1 MKARQDGQGAG
12 ANGAAVVVR
21 DWDGH
26 QHRLAARAS
35 QTAVAWPQARQCCQ
49 AIHQSSGT
57 LWADLVILGHSAQFR
72 KGVRQFPNEAQ
83 QSLRNLHHTRWS
95 SVALSV
101 AFSVLVQ
108 GGYVEATA
116 CRPGRAATA
125 RATDISRQFSE
136 PNFGV
141 PPLTPD
147 QFHAAPIPARHT
159 LHALHAQHPLALY
172 RRRRGSMRGAPARRP
187 ARPSAAARAPP
198 LRALPCS
205 PKPRTPYDPAV
216 LVHRLSSRLTGC

>member
-1 MKARQDGQGAG
+1 MVKARGRTVLLWLCGIGTGTSIGWRLAPVKPRWHGRRHGNVARLYTSPLARCGLTSHCWPLCTIPQGGPAIPERSPTVCNKSSSHAVVLRCPECGLQRSCAG
-12 ANGAAVVVR
+12 A
-21 DWDGH
+21 
-26 QHRLAARAS
+26 
-35 QTAVAWPQARQCCQ
+35 
-49 AIHQSSGT
+49 
-57 LWADLVILGHSAQFR
+57 
-72 KGVRQFPNEAQ
+72 
-83 QSLRNLHHTRWS
+83 
-95 SVALSV
+95 
-101 AFSVLVQ
+101 
-108 GGYVEATA
+108 YVEATA

-147 QFHAAPIPARHT
+147 PFHAAPIPARHT

>member
-83 QSLRNLHHTRWS
+83 QSLRKS
-95 SVALSV
+95 SSHAV
-101 AFSVLVQ
+101 VLRCPECGLQ
-108 GGYVEATA
+108 RSCARGYVGATA

-159 LHALHAQHPLALY
+159 LHAQHP
-172 RRRRGSMRGAPARRP
+172 
-187 ARPSAAARAPP
+187 ARAPP
-198 LRALPCS
+198 AAEGGSR
-205 PKPRTPYDPAV
+205 PAARPPERRCASTAFASAAMFSKTENP
-216 LVHRLSSRLTGC
+216 L